1 MLWSAVFVTIAVLH
15 RPVEQ
20 LISRGI
26 AERRAR
32 DQPAGDV
39 LRGAAAIQTAI
50 AAAFAVLALALR
62 GPIQDELLSGSETM
76 YWIYVGA
83 VLAFAA
89 SFFARGYLAGDGRF
103 GLLAALLVSESAS
116 RLAAFSL
123 AVAVGIAAGRDA
135 VAAGIIAAPLFS
147 LLVVPPALRRRAD
160 VGARAPGS
168 PPRGPPAERA
178 RGGAFAAAVFVVM
191 LSEQV
196 FLNGGPLLLRA
207 FEGAAAAGFIFN
219 VLMVARAPLL
229 VFQGIAISL
238 LPHLTRLRSRGGGEA
253 EAAFS
258 LSVGNTLRA
267 VAAFTVLVAALVA
280 IAGPALMQL
289 AFGDRFEYDRAG
301 LLIVTVG
308 MGLYLASTTL
318 NQAALAQG
326 QARRAAICWGACAA
340 GFLAW
345 GLIEIV
351 DDPARRIEVGFAAAA
366 AVLCAALACVHRS
379 PRPTGG
385 RARAGLGGGDRGEV
399 GAGRRGE
406 LIRSGS
412 DARPRADPDRR
423 AAARDRTRRRE
434 GRRPG
439 SGPRPAAVP
448 RARDARRLGGDRR
461 GRVRRRRAHPHPRA
475 RSAWC

>member
-1 MLWSAVFVTIAVLH
+1 MAGESRSFGRSAGTLSAGVAAAGVLTYVYFAIASHNLDATAYGEVVVLWSAVFVTIAVLH

-39 LRGAAAIQTAI
+39 LRSAAAIQTAI
-50 AAAFAVLALALR
+50 AVAFAVLALALR

-103 GLLAALLVSESAS
+103 GLLAALLVSESVS
-116 RLAAFSL
+116 RLAFSL

-160 VGARAPGS
+160 IGARAPVS
-168 PPRGPPAERA
+168 PPRGAPVERA

-196 FLNGGPLLLRA
+196 FLNSGPLLLRA

-258 LSVGNTLRA
+258 LSVGTTLRA
-267 VAAFTVLVAALVA
+267 VAAFTALVAVLVAV
-280 IAGPALMQL
+280 AGPALMQL

-351 DDPARRIEVGFAAAA
+351 NDPARRIEVGFAVAAA
-366 AVLCAALACVHRS
+366 ALCALLW
-379 PRPTGG
+379 
-385 RARAGLGGGDRGEV
+385 RAYTD
-399 GAGRRGE
+399 
-406 LIRSGS
+406 
-412 DARPRADPDRR
+412 
-423 AAARDRTRRRE
+423 
-434 GRRPG
+434 
-439 SGPRPAAVP
+439 P
-448 RARDARRLGGDRR
+448 RARPGDEVAPGSAEEIEARLALADE
-461 GRVRRRRAHPHPRA
+461 A
-475 RSAWC
+475 S

>member
-1 MLWSAVFVTIAVLH
+1 MAGESRSFGRSAGTLSAGVAAAGVLTYVYFAIASHNLDATAYGEVVVLWSAVFVTIAVLH

-89 SFFARGYLAGDGRF
+89 SFFARGYLAGDNRF
-103 GLLAALLVSESAS
+103 GLLAALLVSESVS
-116 RLAAFSL
+116 RLAFSL

-160 VGARAPGS
+160 IEARTPGS
-168 PPRGPPAERA
+168 PPRGPAKRA

-219 VLMVARAPLL
+219 VLMLARAPLL

-267 VAAFTVLVAALVA
+267 VAAFTAAVAALVA
-280 IAGPALMQL
+280 VAGPELMQL

-351 DDPARRIEVGFAAAA
+351 TDPARRIEVGFAAAA
-366 AVLCAALACVHRS
+366 AVLCALLW
-379 PRPTGG
+379 
-385 RARAGLGGGDRGEV
+385 RAYTD
-399 GAGRRGE
+399 
-406 LIRSGS
+406 
-412 DARPRADPDRR
+412 
-423 AAARDRTRRRE
+423 
-434 GRRPG
+434 
-439 SGPRPAAVP
+439 P
-448 RARDARRLGGDRR
+448 RARPGDELAPGSAEEIEARLALADE
-461 GRVRRRRAHPHPRA
+461 A
-475 RSAWC
+475 S